1 MSNEC
6 QSSKSEI
13 LNICALDLK
22 FAMNHVRFMI
32 SPELEVVQEALS
44 FDILFKDMS
53 EEKIEVIAYS
63 GYRGEETPRVL
74 ILHNEKI
81 EAVKILSMWMEEG
94 LDDRARKRFFK
105 VKGSD
110 GNIHKIYYAEKAR
123 QWFYRVE

>member
-1 MSNEC
+1 
-6 QSSKSEI
+6 
-13 LNICALDLK
+13 
-22 FAMNHVRFMI
+22 MNHVRFMI

-53 EEKIEVIAYS
+53 DQKIEVIAYS
-63 GYRGEETPRVL
+63 GYRDEETPRVM
-74 ILHNEKI
+74 ILHNKKI
-81 EAVKILSMWMEEG
+81 EVVKILSMWVEEG